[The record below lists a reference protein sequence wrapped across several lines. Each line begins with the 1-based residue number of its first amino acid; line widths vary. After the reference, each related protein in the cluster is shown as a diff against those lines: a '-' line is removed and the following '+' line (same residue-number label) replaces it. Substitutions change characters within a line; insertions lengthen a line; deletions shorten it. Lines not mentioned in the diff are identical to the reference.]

1 MQAETAAPTNKG
13 EPPTEVD
20 PVKHD
25 KILFIGAALSAV
37 FGGTVAAQTPPS
49 DEEILRA
56 WLASPHA
63 DASSEA
69 FRHWDKEAEIP
80 GSCAVCHS
88 TTGIVDYLAAPQSK
102 AGVIDHPVP
111 IGTTV
116 ECSAC
121 HNPGAQSLGEVAFP
135 SGAVVAMTDGSAVCT
150 VCHQGRT
157 SGGDV
162 RAAVEGVGDDTVSAT
177 ISFVNIH
184 YAAAA
189 ATNLGTAVGG
199 GYEYDGQTY
208 AGPFGHVPGL
218 GTCITCHQP
227 HETTVSLESCTAC
240 HQGATEFRAIR
251 TTPLDILGDGRT
263 AAGMGV
269 VIDDLHARLE
279 AAIKTYAV
287 ETGGGAIVY
296 SDAAYP
302 YFFNDL
308 NGNGEVEDGEAA
320 FPNRYQSWTPRLLRA
335 AYNFQ
340 FVGKDHGAFAHNP
353 HYALQLMIDSI
364 TDLATV
370 SSVDASGL
378 QRP

>member
-1 MQAETAAPTNKG
+1 MKTPKFLSFG
-13 EPPTEVD
+13 V
-20 PVKHD
+20 
-25 KILFIGAALSAV
+25 ALSVV
-37 FGGTVAAQTPPS
+37 FGGAAMAQTSPT

-69 FRHWDKEAEIP
+69 FRHWDSDAEIP
-80 GSCAVCHS
+80 GTCAVCHS
-88 TTGIVDYLAAPQSK
+88 TTGIVDYLAAPQTK

-121 HNPGAQSLGEVAFP
+121 HNPGAQALKEVLFP
-135 SGAVVAMTDGSAVCT
+135 SGERVAMTQGSAVCT

-157 SGGDV
+157 SGADV
-162 RAAVEGVGDDTVSAT
+162 AAAVAGIGEDVVSPT
-177 ISFVNIH
+177 LGFINIH

-189 ATNLGTAVGG
+189 STNLGSAVRG
-199 GYEYDGQTY
+199 GYEYEGQAY
-208 AGPFGHVPGL
+208 AGQFGHVQGL
-218 GTCITCHQP
+218 GTCVDCHNAHETEVKLENCTTCHQG
-227 HETTVSLESCTAC
+227 V
-240 HQGATEFRAIR
+240 TEFRAIR

-263 AAGMGV
+263 DTGIAL
-269 VIDDLHARLE
+269 VIDTLHERLGE
-279 AAIKTYAV
+279 AIKTYAV
-287 ETGGGAIVY
+287 EAGGGAILY
-296 SDAAYP
+296 SDGAYP

-308 NGNGEVEDGEAA
+308 NANGLVDDGEAV

-353 HYALQLMIDSI
+353 HYVLQLMIDSI
-364 TDLATV
+364 ADLATV
-370 SSVDASGL
+370 TSVDAGGL
-378 QRP
+378 VRP